1 MKNYNCYKSETHG
14 LPQFDKIRNDG
25 RLLMEYVRGSTAYG
39 TNIEGIS
46 DVDTGGVYICTI
58 NELLG
63 YNSYYKEVSDS
74 KSDNKWY
81 ELGNFINL
89 LVKANPNILEALFV
103 PDNCIIGEVHPIM
116 QYLRE
121 NREMFLTKKC
131 FATIFGYA
139 TSQIVKARGLN
150 KKIVNPITERKT
162 PLDFTYTFL
171 NQGSQP
177 ILNWLNKYGLKPEY
191 CGLNK
196 IPHMDD
202 MYGLYYDWKHNL
214 ADEPQDKNKLEKI
227 RAKLDPTRVERIGD
241 IENEVIKHYRGLTTE
256 EIAHTTQLRLSSIDD
271 KYDKPLCHISYN
283 VDGFSDHCRKYKE
296 YQEWVKKRNP
306 ARYESN
312 LNKNYDCYLNSETE
326 FLTINGWKKYDD
338 ILDDELIASFDN
350 NHNIQFVPILNRF
363 SDSYSGTIYT
373 FENRYIRFSVTDNH
387 KMYVSPIHRN
397 ISTNFS
403 TKYIKEKSNWQ
414 LIKIKDLFDDTR
426 SYFHQ
431 LRHLNNN
438 NKDYNITDDELIILG
453 AFLSEGTFEYNKNHE
468 INAICI
474 GQYEHKDFTNIIRN
488 IKSINI
494 KEYKS
499 IRNEKNDI
507 EISWIIRDS
516 NILNI
521 CKQCNGYYSY
531 EKELP
536 SFCNKLSKRQVD
548 ILLHIMILGD
558 GTKNKNNGHYVYYT
572 SSKKLADS
580 LYTLL
585 LCNGYNCQFY
595 GCNDNYLHKNG
606 YKRKDN
612 IILPKYQIFISKNTE
627 LTNMIHFNEND
638 KHWSIR
644 NVNNE
649 RIVCFE
655 NKNHTLVTRNNYKVA
670 FHGNSKNMMHCF
682 RLIHMGKE
690 IAQGKSM
697 IIERT
702 WDHDFLMNIRNHKY
716 EYDYLIT
723 LLDKEKEEMDEL
735 MKQSNLPDEIDKT
748 KLNEL
753 LFKLRIEQI
762 KEQI

>member
-46 DVDTGGVYICTI
+46 DIDTGGVYICTI

-202 MYGLYYDWKHNL
+202 MYGLYYDWGHNL

-227 RAKLDPTRVERIGD
+227 RAKLDPTRVERIGN
-241 IENEVIKHYRGLTTE
+241 IENEVIMHYRGLTTE

-283 VDGFSDHCRKYKE
+283 VDGFSDHCKKYKE

-312 LNKNYDCYLNSETE
+312 LDKN
-326 FLTINGWKKYDD
+326 
-338 ILDDELIASFDN
+338 FD
-350 NHNIQFVPILNRF
+350 
-363 SDSYSGTIYT
+363 
-373 FENRYIRFSVTDNH
+373 
-387 KMYVSPIHRN
+387 
-397 ISTNFS
+397 
-403 TKYIKEKSNWQ
+403 
-414 LIKIKDLFDDTR
+414 
-426 SYFHQ
+426 
-431 LRHLNNN
+431 
-438 NKDYNITDDELIILG
+438 
-453 AFLSEGTFEYNKNHE
+453 
-468 INAICI
+468 
-474 GQYEHKDFTNIIRN
+474 
-488 IKSINI
+488 
-494 KEYKS
+494 
-499 IRNEKNDI
+499 
-507 EISWIIRDS
+507 
-516 NILNI
+516 
-521 CKQCNGYYSY
+521 
-531 EKELP
+531 
-536 SFCNKLSKRQVD
+536 
-548 ILLHIMILGD
+548 
-558 GTKNKNNGHYVYYT
+558 
-572 SSKKLADS
+572 
-580 LYTLL
+580 
-585 LCNGYNCQFY
+585 
-595 GCNDNYLHKNG
+595 
-606 YKRKDN
+606 
-612 IILPKYQIFISKNTE
+612 
-627 LTNMIHFNEND
+627 
-638 KHWSIR
+638 
-644 NVNNE
+644 
-649 RIVCFE
+649 
-655 NKNHTLVTRNNYKVA
+655 
-670 FHGNSKNMMHCF
+670 SKNMMHCF

-716 EYDYLIT
+716 EYDYLIS
-723 LLDKEKEEMDEL
+723 LLDKEKEEMDEP
-735 MKQSNLPDEIDKT
+735 MKHSTIPDSVDET

-753 LFKLRIEQI
+753 LFKLRMEQI

>member
-1 MKNYNCYKSETHG
+1 MKDYKDFKAETVG
-14 LPQFDKIRNDG
+14 LAQFDKIREDG

-46 DVDTGGVYICTI
+46 DVDTGGVYLCTI

-63 YNSYYKEVSDS
+63 YNSYHEEVSDS

-196 IPHMDD
+196 IPHMND
-202 MYGLYYDWKHNL
+202 MYGLYYDWGHHL
-214 ADEPQDKNKLEKI
+214 ANEPQDKNKLEKI
-227 RAKLDPTRVERIGD
+227 RAKLDPTRVERIGN
-241 IENEVIKHYRGLTTE
+241 IENEVIMHYRGLTTE

-283 VDGFSDHCRKYKE
+283 VDGFSDHCKKYKE

-312 LNKNYDCYLNSETE
+312 LDKN
-326 FLTINGWKKYDD
+326 
-338 ILDDELIASFDN
+338 FD
-350 NHNIQFVPILNRF
+350 
-363 SDSYSGTIYT
+363 
-373 FENRYIRFSVTDNH
+373 
-387 KMYVSPIHRN
+387 
-397 ISTNFS
+397 
-403 TKYIKEKSNWQ
+403 
-414 LIKIKDLFDDTR
+414 
-426 SYFHQ
+426 
-431 LRHLNNN
+431 
-438 NKDYNITDDELIILG
+438 
-453 AFLSEGTFEYNKNHE
+453 
-468 INAICI
+468 
-474 GQYEHKDFTNIIRN
+474 
-488 IKSINI
+488 
-494 KEYKS
+494 
-499 IRNEKNDI
+499 
-507 EISWIIRDS
+507 
-516 NILNI
+516 
-521 CKQCNGYYSY
+521 
-531 EKELP
+531 
-536 SFCNKLSKRQVD
+536 
-548 ILLHIMILGD
+548 
-558 GTKNKNNGHYVYYT
+558 
-572 SSKKLADS
+572 
-580 LYTLL
+580 
-585 LCNGYNCQFY
+585 
-595 GCNDNYLHKNG
+595 
-606 YKRKDN
+606 
-612 IILPKYQIFISKNTE
+612 
-627 LTNMIHFNEND
+627 
-638 KHWSIR
+638 
-644 NVNNE
+644 
-649 RIVCFE
+649 
-655 NKNHTLVTRNNYKVA
+655 
-670 FHGNSKNMMHCF
+670 SKNMMHCF

-716 EYDYLIT
+716 EYDYLIS

-735 MKQSNLPDEIDKT
+735 MKHSTIPDSVDET

-753 LFKLRIEQI
+753 LFKLRMEQI